1 MASPQNYFPNQQQ
14 QQQLRMMQGNIN
26 PPSPFSYDGRDPS
39 HTSYRQ
45 SPPQHQMQSMQMP
58 QMMVN
63 SMQPKG
69 ILRTSPN
76 YNQNSEQR
84 LLMAQLR
91 QKEAEL
97 AKYKVTYNEFQ
108 KLEQTNRG
116 LKSRLDAQM
125 ISNSEKD
132 KKIAMLVGKLNL
144 EKRSNGSAV
153 ADAIAETKI
162 KRLNEQLEETKQDLK
177 ARDEEVVQ
185 LTAQNKLYMLRAIE
199 YEKKASFQ
207 ANSQLE
213 DELTNLKA
221 KFDQVNG
228 QNSTCKNTIEE
239 LVKRVKVKECMI
251 NSLNTEKE
259 EWRNR
264 ESRLNAHVNTLKKT
278 IESYDSML
286 SGKDADVDVPM
297 LLAKLVDYE
306 TQVMQLQNQQQQQ
319 QTGSSDDDQ
328 QLKLRAKAVDFKM
341 DLDDGGDSL
350 SKQKKSDDG
359 TIISNEDFSMG
370 NTIEEDD
377 DEDDGT
383 FVTMKTMDD
392 TFAPTAASSKYKCI
406 DDFNPK
412 HHADEI
418 AESFNDLIEDV
429 KEGFHSFRS
438 DGVFGGVSDLYE
450 YLTDEQMD
458 KKDPT
463 KNASIVD
470 ILLGLGP

>member
-1 MASPQNYFPNQQQ
+1 
-14 QQQLRMMQGNIN
+14 MMQGNSN

-213 DELTNLKA
+213 DELINLKA

-239 LVKRVKVKECMI
+239 LVKRVKVKENMI

-319 QTGSSDDDQ
+319 TGSSDDDQ

-350 SKQKKSDDG
+350 SKHKKSDDG

-392 TFAPTAASSKYKCI
+392 TFAPTTASSKYKCI

-412 HHADEI
+412 HQADEI

-438 DGVFGGVSDLYE
+438 EGVFGGVSDLYE
-450 YLTDEQMD
+450 FLTDEQMN

>member
-1 MASPQNYFPNQQQ
+1 MASAQNYFPNQQQQ
-14 QQQLRMMQGNIN
+14 QQQLRMMQGNNN

-39 HTSYRQ
+39 HTPYHQ
-45 SPPQHQMQSMQMP
+45 SLPQRQMQSMQMP

-177 ARDEEVVQ
+177 ARDDEVVQ

-207 ANSQLE
+207 ANTQLE
-213 DELTNLKA
+213 DELTYLNDKLE
-221 KFDQVNG
+221 QVNG

-319 QTGSSDDDQ
+319 TGSSDDDQ
-328 QLKLRAKAVDFKM
+328 QLKLRAKTVDFKM

-377 DEDDGT
+377 DDDDGT
-383 FVTMKTMDD
+383 FVTMKTLDD
-392 TFAPTAASSKYKCI
+392 TFAPTTASSKYKCV

-412 HHADEI
+412 HQADDI
-418 AESFNDLIEDV
+418 AESFNDLIVDL
-429 KEGFHSFRS
+429 KEGFQSFRS

-450 YLTDEQMD
+450 YLTDEPMN